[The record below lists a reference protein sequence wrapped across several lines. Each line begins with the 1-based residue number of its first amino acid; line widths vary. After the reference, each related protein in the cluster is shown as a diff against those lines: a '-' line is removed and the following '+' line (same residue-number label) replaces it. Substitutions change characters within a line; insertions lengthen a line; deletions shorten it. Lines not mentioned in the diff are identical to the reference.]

1 MDTVLG
7 SLADRDDNSES
18 KVRKPAVD
26 DLTILR
32 SDAAQDAPVAAQL
45 HDVVA
50 AKLEVTLQL
59 RRDSPHAAELLDES
73 ALLSGELVEGFKEA
87 LLNLAAGTILAAES
101 RGEVDL
107 RGAEATEV
115 ADIALALVS
124 GLEVAIADPDRARR
138 QLRLANDLLTAGI
151 AAPRQ
156 L

>member
-32 SDAAQDAPVAAQL
+32 PDAAQDAPVAAQL

-50 AKLEVTLQL
+50 AKLEVTLQM

-73 ALLSGELVEGFKEA
+73 ARLSGELVEGFKEA
-87 LLNLAAGTILAAES
+87 LSSLAA
-101 RGEVDL
+101 
-107 RGAEATEV
+107 
-115 ADIALALVS
+115 
-124 GLEVAIADPDRARR
+124 
-138 QLRLANDLLTAGI
+138 
-151 AAPRQ
+151 
-156 L
+156 